1 VLLELRVLPRVQL
14 GEEEPGP
21 CGFEPAWIPFPITNY
36 MSGIKPWL
44 KKCSFLWIFESV
56 NIGVTEHSLLINSHS
71 GNDDFWWEK
80 LCSVGFFL
88 IFFHLV
94 RFFHQFYYLA
104 LPLS

>member
-44 KKCSFLWIFESV
+44 KKYSFLWILESV
-56 NIGVTEHSLLINSHS
+56 NIGVTEHSPLINSHL

-88 IFFHLV
+88 IFFTSLD
-94 RFFHQFYYLA
+94 FFINFIIL
-104 LPLS
+104 LFP